1 MADIS
6 KLKKIRGLGD
16 PPPVEE
22 ARVDLGAAP
31 EIPIAPAAEVSAAP
45 VPAQA
50 PAPVAVSHHARID
63 GRSLR
68 RSGRTVHFATKVT
81 PEYDNRIREI
91 AEQTGKLMT
100 EILEES
106 LAAYEKQLGNR

>member
-6 KLKKIRGLGD
+6 KLKRVRGLGE
-16 PPPVEE
+16 PPPIEE
-22 ARVDLGAAP
+22 ARPDLSPQEMPNPPAAAVPAPMAEAPIGAAP
-31 EIPIAPAAEVSAAP
+31 HP
-45 VPAQA
+45 
-50 PAPVAVSHHARID
+50 ARID

-68 RSGRTVHFATKVT
+68 RSGRTMHFATKVT
-81 PEYDNRIREI
+81 PEYDTRIREI

-106 LAAYEKQLGNR
+106 LAAYEKQSGNR

>member
-22 ARVDLGAAP
+22 ARADLGAPP
-31 EIPIAPAAEVSAAP
+31 EPPATSVVAAP
-45 VPAQA
+45 LPAQVAA
-50 PAPVAVSHHARID
+50 PNPVRID

-81 PEYDNRIREI
+81 PEFDARIREL
-91 AEQTGKLMT
+91 AGQTGMLMT
-100 EILEES
+100 EILEQS
-106 LAAYEKQLGNR
+106 LAAYEKELGNR